1 MTPEQLQKLLKL
13 TAIELPEDQK
23 PTFLDYFN
31 SMKVMFDDFASFPLP
46 EWDIDVEDDEPI
58 SLFIDQKDF
67 DWLDLVE
74 TNVIPER
81 QVNHAIQNPSNW
93 AFCAE
98 VLHRSLHKM
107 VLNPAWHIIRR
118 NSILTLH
125 MAELLTEGL

>member
-23 PTFLDYFN
+23 PKFLDYFN
-31 SMKVMFDDFASFPLP
+31 SMKDMFDDFASFPLP

-58 SLFIDQKDF
+58 SLFVDQKNF

-81 QVNHAIQNPSNW
+81 QVNHTIEVNSAIG
-93 AFCAE
+93 E
-98 VLHRSLHKM
+98 
-107 VLNPAWHIIRR
+107 
-118 NSILTLH
+118 
-125 MAELLTEGL
+125 E